1 MLAAAS
7 NLLAALVLSA
17 ASQQIDY
24 RQVGAVPLGDGERW
38 DYVTFD
44 AASRRVFVAHGD
56 RVDVVDADAAKVI
69 GTVGG
74 IAGGTH
80 GIALSPVARLGVTDD
95 GRNGQAI
102 VFDPETFRIVRRITT
117 AEDADGLFYDAATK
131 RVVEINGDGGT
142 VSLIDPSRD
151 AVASTIKLG
160 EPLEAGL
167 SDGNGKLYI
176 LGVEKHEL
184 IRVAGNGSDIQR
196 FALEGC
202 ERPHGIAFDAE
213 KKTVFATC
221 ANKVMLAV
229 DGVSGRQLASVPIGG
244 GSDGAV
250 FDPKRRLAIS
260 ANGEGTLTV
269 VHASEAGSFD
279 VVATVPTVRSAR
291 TVAID
296 PSSGRLFL
304 PAADIDPDAPPTPQ
318 KRPTFKKGSTRL
330 LIYAP
335 AA

>member
-1 MLAAAS
+1 MA
-7 NLLAALVLSA
+7 
-17 ASQQIDY
+17 Y
-24 RQVGAVPLGDGERW
+24 RQVGAVPLGEGERW

-44 AASRRVFVAHGD
+44 AGSRRVFVAHGD

-69 GTVGG
+69 GTVSG

-80 GIALSPVARLGVTDD
+80 GIALSPQAKLGVTDD

-102 VFDPETFRIVRRITT
+102 VFDPVTFRIVRRIAT

-131 RVVEINGDGGT
+131 RIVEINGDGGT
-142 VSLIDPSRD
+142 VSLIDPSMD
-151 AVASTIKLG
+151 TVASTIKLD

-167 SDGNGKLYI
+167 SDGNGALYV
-176 LGVEKHEL
+176 LGVDKHEV
-184 IRVAGNGSDIQR
+184 IRVAGSDVHR
-196 FALEGC
+196 FPLDGC
-202 ERPHGIAFDAE
+202 ERPHGIAFDAQ
-213 KKTVFATC
+213 KKNVFATC
-221 ANKVMLAV
+221 ANKVMIVV
-229 DGVSGRQLASVPIGG
+229 DGVSGRQLATVPIGG

-260 ANGEGTLTV
+260 SNGEGTLTV
-269 VHASEAGSFD
+269 VHANDAGSFD

-291 TVAID
+291 TIAID

-304 PAADIDPDAPPTPQ
+304 PAADIDAAAQATAQ
-318 KRPTFKKGSTRL
+318 KRPTFKKGSMRL

-335 AA
+335 TA